1 MFELQEH
8 SVRRVARE
16 LLLHAKC
23 DKALKCEQ
31 NVTRQSSFASLFR
44 FVLGW
49 FGLVGL
55 GLLCFACVLGLLRF
69 ACVLGLVWFGLLV
82 CVCVCVC
89 VLACLIRA

>member
-55 GLLCFACVLGLLRF
+55 GLLCLCVGFALLCLCVGF
-69 ACVLGLVWFGLLV
+69 GLVWFACV
-82 CVCVCVC
+82 CVCVYVC